1 MAFIQLEL
9 LYRQAAGLIA
19 PQLSPM
25 ALSFW
30 QENRRVS
37 NQLLTEG
44 LGYRL
49 LYPSYREGLR
59 ACLSVE
65 EQLPGWGN
73 QG

>member
-1 MAFIQLEL
+1 
-9 LYRQAAGLIA
+9 
-19 PQLSPM
+19 M

-37 NQLLTEG
+37 NQLLTKG
-44 LGYRL
+44 LGYQL

-65 EQLPGWGN
+65 AQPPE
-73 QG
+73 